1 MSDRT
6 PPTPTVPSALL
17 PYPHACPADGDPFAP
32 RLFASRHQDD
42 EGGDGAGSETGVLL
56 MAYGGPS
63 SLDEVP
69 AYYTD
74 IRGGRPPSPELLE
87 ELLERYEAIGGR
99 SPLADIT
106 ERQRRALEGELARR
120 GLALPVF
127 VGYKH
132 SSPFVAETVARMVE
146 QGIRRILAVALAPH
160 FSTMTACS
168 YCQRVDAARRRL
180 PDRDGEPAVS
190 YVMVADWHAEPALV
204 EALAD
209 VTRTALALAEAEAAG
224 GGDGATDVGPWV
236 VFSAHSLPE
245 RIVGLGDPYPDLLR
259 ETARLVAG
267 RLGLSSWSFAF
278 QSAGRTGDAW
288 LGPDLLSELE
298 RLAAA
303 GVRTVVV
310 SSVGFLASNLELL
323 YDIDIEARA
332 RAGELGMRLVRAA
345 ALDDHPR
352 LIAALAAIVERGL
365 RGGERPRGVR
375 PQTGAA

>member
-1 MSDRT
+1 MLD
-6 PPTPTVPSALL
+6 PTPATSPALL
-17 PYPHACPADGDPFAP
+17 PYPHACPADADPFAP
-32 RLFASRHQDD
+32 RLDGREVGD
-42 EGGDGAGSETGVLL
+42 EAGGAIGVLL

-74 IRGGRPPSPELLE
+74 IRGGRPPSPELLD

-106 ERQRRALEGELARR
+106 ERQRSALEGELARR

-146 QGIRRILAVALAPH
+146 EGVRGILALALAPH

-168 YCQRVDAARRRL
+168 YCQRVDAARRML
-180 PDRDGEPAVS
+180 PDRDGGPAFR
-190 YVMVADWHAEPALV
+190 YAMVADWHAEPAFV

-209 VTRTALALAEAEAAG
+209 VTRAALAEAEAVAGEGEDG
-224 GGDGATDVGPWV
+224 GGAGPLWV

-245 RIVGLGDPYPDLLR
+245 RIVGLGDPYPELLR
-259 ETARLVAG
+259 ETARLVAE
-267 RLGLSSWSFAF
+267 RLDVSAWSFAF

-288 LGPDLLSELE
+288 LGPDLLAELE
-298 RLAAA
+298 RLATA

-310 SSVGFLASNLELL
+310 SSVGFVASNLELL

-332 RAGELGMRLVRAA
+332 RARELGLTLVRAA

-352 LIAALAAIVERGL
+352 FIAALADIVERGL
-365 RGGERPRGVR
+365 RGGQRPAAVR
-375 PQTGAA
+375 RSTGAA

>member
-1 MSDRT
+1 MSDWT
-6 PPTPTVPSALL
+6 PQNSTASPVLL
-17 PYPHACPADGDPFAP
+17 PYPHACPADADPFAP
-32 RLFASRHQDD
+32 HVPPRFDGPEGDGL
-42 EGGDGAGSETGVLL
+42 GGDLGVLL
-56 MAYGGPS
+56 MAYGGPA

-74 IRGGRPPSPELLE
+74 IRGGRPPSPELLA

-106 ERQRRALEGELARR
+106 ERQRQALEAELRRRALD
-120 GLALPVF
+120 LPVF

-132 SSPFVAETVARMVE
+132 SAPFVAETVARMAG
-146 QGIRRILAVALAPH
+146 QGVRRILAMALAPH

-168 YCQRVDAARRRL
+168 YCQRVDAARRAL
-180 PDRDGEPAVS
+180 PGRDGVPAVW
-190 YVMVADWHAEPALV
+190 YAMVGDWHAEPAFV
-204 EALAD
+204 DALAD
-209 VTRTALALAEAEAAG
+209 VTQTALVEAGASAG
-224 GGDGATDVGPWV
+224 GVRDDEEDGARARRPWI

-259 ETARLVAG
+259 ETARLVAA
-267 RLGLSSWSFAF
+267 RLGWSSWSFAF
-278 QSAGRTGDAW
+278 QSAGRTGDTW
-288 LGPDLLSELE
+288 LGPDLLAELE

-310 SSVGFLASNLELL
+310 ASVGFVASNLELL

-332 RAGELGMRLVRAA
+332 RAGELGMTLVRAA

-352 LIAALAAIVERGL
+352 FIGALADIVERAV
-365 RGGERPRGVR
+365 RGVGHR
-375 PQTGAA
+375 VTTGS

>member
-1 MSDRT
+1 MSDLA
-6 PPTPTVPSALL
+6 PTSPTASPALL
-17 PYPHACPADGDPFAP
+17 PYRHGCPADADPFAP
-32 RLFASRHQDD
+32 RLPGSDPADD
-42 EGGDGAGSETGVLL
+42 GGHGVDGGVGILL
-56 MAYGGPS
+56 MAYGGPA

-74 IRGGRPPSPELLE
+74 IRGGRPPSQELLD

-99 SPLADIT
+99 SPLAEVT

-120 GLALPVF
+120 GLPVPVH

-132 SSPFVAETVARMVE
+132 SPPFVAETVGRMADEGV
-146 QGIRRILAVALAPH
+146 RRILALALAPH

-168 YCQRVDAARRRL
+168 YCQRVDAARRTL
-180 PDRDGEPAVS
+180 QERDGGPAVR
-190 YVMVADWHAEPALV
+190 YAMVADWHAEPAFI

-209 VTRTALALAEAEAAG
+209 VTRTALATLS
-224 GGDGATDVGPWV
+224 GDGRPWV

-259 ETARLVAG
+259 ETARLVAET
-267 RLGLSSWSFAF
+267 LGLSGWSFAF
-278 QSAGRTGDAW
+278 QSAARTGDAW
-288 LGPDLLSELE
+288 LGPDLSTELE

-303 GVRTVVV
+303 GVRSVVV
-310 SSVGFLASNLELL
+310 SSVGFVASNLELL

-332 RAGELGMRLVRAA
+332 RAAELGMRLVRAA

-352 LIAALAAIVERGL
+352 LVAALADIVERAL
-365 RGGERPRGVR
+365 RRGR
-375 PQTGAA
+375 RSSTARASSGAA